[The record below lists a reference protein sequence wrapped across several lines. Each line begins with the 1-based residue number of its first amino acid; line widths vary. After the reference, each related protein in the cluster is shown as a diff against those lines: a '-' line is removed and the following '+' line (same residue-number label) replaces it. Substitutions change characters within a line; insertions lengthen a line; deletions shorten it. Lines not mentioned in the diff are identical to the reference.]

1 MTTSP
6 LAIVGLGLLV
16 AVYWLFPSQEGFANE
31 VAVVHQQ
38 HDSKP
43 KASSKGASLREGL
56 IRRTNHL
63 IEYMRKVRP
72 HDDRTRRLVSRWRN
86 EIRDIPHAGMQ
97 AGKTVDKSIIYICMR
112 DADGNLN
119 DENTAFFVL
128 VHELAH
134 VCTPTFG
141 HTRLFW
147 KNMRFLLDMAV
158 RAGVYEYDDYSSEP
172 RTFCGQPIT
181 GNPYRCVREKRCTAD

>member
-1 MTTSP
+1 MPIIMASP
-6 LAIVGLGLLV
+6 LAVLGVGLLV
-16 AVYWLFPSQEGFANE
+16 AYWLYPRSEGFENMTKTSDAI
-31 VAVVHQQ
+31 VLHRRGV
-38 HDSKP
+38 
-43 KASSKGASLREGL
+43 SSGSLRESL
-56 IRRTNHL
+56 IRRTNAM
-63 IEYMRKVRP
+63 IDYMKRVHP
-72 HDDRTRRLVSRWRN
+72 QDDRTRRLVSRWRN
-86 EIRDIPHAGMQ
+86 EIRDIPHSGNQ
-97 AGKTVDKSIIYICMR
+97 AGKTIDKSIIYICMR

-128 VHELAH
+128 IHELAH

-158 RAGVYEYDDYSSEP
+158 RAGVYEYDDYSRKP

-181 GNPYRCVREKRCTAD
+181 GNPYRCVRDNECTVE